1 MKHVMPKPIQLTI
14 TIAHDTLQRLEQ
26 LSATQGISKDQ
37 LVEQAL
43 MLLLDNMEQRVFEPV
58 ALTPAAIKKL
68 HALIDAPAA
77 EPTRALREYI
87 GRARSLGAP
96 DVKDFLKQST

>member
-1 MKHVMPKPIQLTI
+1 MQTPTQLTI

-26 LSATQGISKDQ
+26 LSATRGISKDQ

-43 MLLLDNMEQRVFEPV
+43 MMLLDMKQREFEPV
-58 ALTPAAIKKL
+58 TLTPAAIKKL

-77 EPTRALREYI
+77 EPTQALREYI
-87 GRARSLGAP
+87 AIARSLGAP
-96 DVKDFLKQST
+96 DVKDF